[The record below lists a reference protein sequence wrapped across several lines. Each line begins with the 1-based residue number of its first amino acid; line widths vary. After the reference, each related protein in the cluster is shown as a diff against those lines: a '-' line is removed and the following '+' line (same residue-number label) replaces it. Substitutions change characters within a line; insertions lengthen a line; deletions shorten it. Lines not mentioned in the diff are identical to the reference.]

1 MRRIQTR
8 SDRSPI
14 LTPALCGLCLLAVS
28 TQVAASPAAGAE
40 SHRTATPAKVDS
52 SDDRLG
58 ILAGRYADAMLTGLA
73 FAAAQQATA
82 AVPAVNTTPPATV
95 VPIAAG
101 ARVPAN
107 MLAAYQAAEKSLA
120 TSQPTCRLRWYH
132 LAGIGKIESGHARGG
147 QADEHGETSPRI
159 LGPVLNGNGFA
170 AIRDTDRGALDG
182 SPEWDRAV
190 GPMQFI
196 PDTWKH
202 YGADGNNDG
211 VASPHNIHDAA
222 LAAGKYLCSGGL
234 DLSRP
239 SELGAAVFRYNHSM
253 SYVYTVES
261 WMRTYSGNV
270 LVVSP
275 LPPNT
280 TLPEATPARPV
291 PPWPPWPPVDVPTE
305 PVIDQSAVQVPP
317 TEPAAPADPAQ
328 PDPSQPAE
336 PTQPVDPIDPPQPA
350 GPSAPTDPTEPP
362 AGDGSVLGATLD
374 GVLGSTLGAVTGLL
388 RRGNQ

>member
-8 SDRSPI
+8 SDRFPI
-14 LTPALCGLCLLAVS
+14 LTPALCGLCLLAVT

-40 SHRTATPAKVDS
+40 SHRTAAPAKVDS
-52 SDDRLG
+52 SVDRLG
-58 ILAGRYADAMLTGLA
+58 ILAGKYADAMLTGLA

-82 AVPAVNTTPPATV
+82 AVPAVNTAPPATV

-120 TSQPTCRLRWYH
+120 TSQPNCGLRWYH

-147 QADEHGETSPRI
+147 QADERGETSPRI

-170 AIRDTDRGALDG
+170 AIRDTDRGTLDG

-196 PDTWKH
+196 PGTWKH
-202 YGADGNNDG
+202 YGADGDNDG

-239 SELGAAVFRYNHSM
+239 SDLGAAVFRYNHSM
-253 SYVYTVES
+253 SYVYTVET

-280 TLPEATPARPV
+280 TLPEATPARPITT
-291 PPWPPWPPVDVPTE
+291 WPPVDVPTG
-305 PVIDQSAVQVPP
+305 PVIDQPAAEVPP

-336 PTQPVDPIDPPQPA
+336 PTQPVDPTDPPQPA
-350 GPSAPTDPTEPP
+350 DPTEPA
-362 AGDGSVLGATLD
+362 AGAGSLLGDTL
-374 GVLGSTLGAVTGLL
+374 GGALGSTLGAVTGLL
-388 RRGNQ
+388 RRGNR